1 MNLQSAQDIEKS
13 AIKKLTWH
21 IVPLMILLY
30 FLAFL
35 DRNNMA
41 YAAMALEDSLGL
53 TATAFGFASGIF
65 FIGYF
70 MFEIPSNAGTIKFGP
85 RLWFARILITWGI
98 FATLMGFV
106 RTPTE
111 LYICRFMLGVCEAGF
126 FPSVVYYFTI
136 FFPLAWRTKILG
148 MFIIVQPLSNA
159 VGSPISGLIL
169 HIDNGWFGLESW
181 QWLFILEGIPP
192 IVIGLFI
199 PFIIKN
205 SPQEVGYLNAE
216 EKAWLMSS
224 TNRSKSGSKVSLA
237 EFASGIKNP
246 KYLLYALLNFGM
258 VCGIYGFGMW
268 LPSIITAISGDD
280 ILRVSLIALIP
291 YGLAAL
297 LVYPWSMLASK
308 TRKIAVFAGI
318 SMVVAALGLA
328 GAVVFFKFNVAIS
341 LSFLTIAA
349 IGIYTAVPCFLS
361 MPANVSAG
369 AATAAGLAVVS
380 CIGNLGGFVAP
391 YVVGLLNDFSHSSTP
406 GLIFL
411 AMCLLITGLI
421 CIFYCA
427 RQREGVIQS

>member
-1 MNLQSAQDIEKS
+1 
-13 AIKKLTWH
+13 
-21 IVPLMILLY
+21 
-30 FLAFL
+30 
-35 DRNNMA
+35 
-41 YAAMALEDSLGL
+41 
-53 TATAFGFASGIF
+53 
-65 FIGYF
+65 
-70 MFEIPSNAGTIKFGP
+70 
-85 RLWFARILITWGI
+85 
-98 FATLMGFV
+98 
-106 RTPTE
+106 
-111 LYICRFMLGVCEAGF
+111 
-126 FPSVVYYFTI
+126 
-136 FFPLAWRTKILG
+136 
-148 MFIIVQPLSNA
+148 
-159 VGSPISGLIL
+159 
-169 HIDNGWFGLESW
+169 
-181 QWLFILEGIPP
+181 
-192 IVIGLFI
+192 
-199 PFIIKN
+199 
-205 SPQEVGYLNAE
+205 
-216 EKAWLMSS
+216 
-224 TNRSKSGSKVSLA
+224 
-237 EFASGIKNP
+237 
-246 KYLLYALLNFGM
+246 
-258 VCGIYGFGMW
+258 
-268 LPSIITAISGDD
+268 
-280 ILRVSLIALIP
+280 IALIP

-411 AMCLLITGLI
+411 AMCLLSTGLI

>member
-1 MNLQSAQDIEKS
+1 MQKRTPQEIERS
-13 AIKKLTWH
+13 AIRKMTLN

-85 RLWFARILITWGI
+85 RIWFARILITWGI
-98 FATLMGFV
+98 FAVLMGFV
-106 RTPTE
+106 CTPME

-126 FPSVVYYFTI
+126 FPSVVYYFTV
-136 FFPLAWRTKILG
+136 FFPEKYRTKILG

-159 VGSPISGLIL
+159 IGSPISGLIL
-169 HIDNGWFGLESW
+169 NVEHGWFGLEPW

-192 IVIGLFI
+192 VIIGLFI
-199 PFIIKN
+199 PFLIKN
-205 SPQEVGYLNAE
+205 SPKDVGYLDVE
-216 EKAWLMSS
+216 EKAWLMDN
-224 TNRSKSGSKVSLA
+224 TTRSKSGSKVKLSD
-237 EFASGIKNP
+237 FVQGIKNK
-246 KYLLYALLNFGM
+246 KYLLYAMLNFGM

-280 ILRVSLIALIP
+280 IFRVSLIAFIP

-297 LVYPWSMLASK
+297 LVYPWSLWASK
-308 TRKIAVFAGI
+308 SKKIGVFAGI
-318 SMVVAALGLA
+318 SMIVAAFGLI
-328 GAVVFFKFNVAIS
+328 GAVVFFNYNVFVALMF
-341 LSFLTIAA
+341 LSVAA
-349 IGIYTAVPCFLS
+349 IGIYTSVPSFLS
-361 MPANVSAG
+361 MPANISTG
-369 AATAAGLAVVS
+369 AAAAAGLAVVS
-380 CIGNLGGFVAP
+380 CIGNIGGFVAP
-391 YVVGLLNDFSHSSTP
+391 YVVGLLKDVSNSNTP
-406 GLIFL
+406 GLVFL
-411 AMCLLITGLI
+411 SLCLLVTGLI

-427 RQREGVIQS
+427 KQREGVIRS